1 MQCNWLA
8 PSVLHHCS
16 DKNEVVQAFYREDI
30 MPIKFISLFT
40 WGENT
45 PGYTRE
51 QTCPDHKEH
60 STLDAGR

>member
-1 MQCNWLA
+1 
-8 PSVLHHCS
+8 
-16 DKNEVVQAFYREDI
+16 